1 MKTLQSKI
9 LIVPVAFLLVGCQI
23 PYDPSAQA
31 SASTTPANVGNGRGK
46 AAPDGGTASTTNEA
60 ACSIPVRTTI
70 TPPRLKKIVAVSR
83 FENRTSYSSGGQYSL
98 DDGMADQLSDAL
110 VQSGCFTVLE
120 RQTLSDVVDEQKL
133 ANSGLATKS
142 QSAQS
147 GKLVNAQILIKGTI
161 TEFEANSGGSGHSVT
176 IPTSIFGGG
185 VGGGVSVG
193 NKRSEAHVGLI
204 LKLIDTTTGEVL
216 DSQRVE
222 GKATSGSFGI
232 GFDSSVAS
240 FKSDS
245 FKTTPLGKA
254 TQTAIDDAVFKI
266 ASRLKDVP
274 FQARVIK
281 INGEDE
287 LLISGGS
294 RTGVSEGDA
303 FTLYSVG
310 ESLVDPTTGEQ
321 LGTELAKK
329 GSVKVTHCEEKYA
342 KASSEKPLTGIKVGD
357 IVKVQ

>member
-1 MKTLQSKI
+1 MKTFQSK
-9 LIVPVAFLLVGCQI
+9 LFIVPAAFLLVACQI
-23 PYDPSAQA
+23 PNDSLARA
-31 SASTTPANVGNGRGK
+31 AASTTPANAGNSETKDALVVGTTN
-46 AAPDGGTASTTNEA
+46 TTNEA
-60 ACSIPVRTTI
+60 VGSIPVRAI

-83 FENRTSYSSGGQYSL
+83 FENRAGINGGGQYAL

-120 RQTLSDVVDEQKL
+120 RQTLGDVVDEQKL

-161 TEFEANSGGSGHSVT
+161 TEFEANCGSSGHSVT
-176 IPTSIFGGG
+176 IPIPWGGG
-185 VGGGVSVG
+185 MGGGVSLG
-193 NKRSEAHVGLI
+193 NKRNEAHVGLI
-204 LKLIDTTTGEVL
+204 VKLIDTTTGEIL
-216 DSQRVE
+216 ESQRV
-222 GKATSGSFGI
+222 AVTNTSGSIGI
-232 GFDSSVAS
+232 GVESSVAS

-245 FKTTPLGKA
+245 FKTTSLGKA
-254 TQTAIDDAVFKI
+254 TQMAIDDAVFRI
-266 ASRLKDVP
+266 TTRLKDVP

-287 LLISGGS
+287 LLISGGA
-294 RTGVSEGDA
+294 RTGISEGDA

-310 ESLVDPTTGEQ
+310 ESLVDPSTGEQ

-329 GSVKVTHCEEKYA
+329 GLVKVTHCEEKYA
-342 KASSEKPLTGIKVGD
+342 KAASEKPLIGIKVGD
-357 IVKVQ
+357 IVKIQ